1 MRLEIHL
8 FLKAFA
14 SFLEVLSADSS
25 QPELLDERGKDWYG
39 EKRIQIT
46 RILKKLLR
54 YNIHTIKIIYFSIQT
69 DVF

>member
-14 SFLEVLSADSS
+14 SFLEVLSADSL

-46 RILKKLLR
+46 RILKNCLLR
-54 YNIHTIKIIYFSIQT
+54 YNIHTIIIYFSVQT

>member
-14 SFLEVLSADSS
+14 SFLEVLSADSL